1 MYGPLEVCRSNAG
14 DYIGRMWRQNGWS
27 EPGSRESD
35 YVSTREE
42 AENMLKSGDFSRD
55 CVENDFMYSEYP
67 ELEQDLGGQSTEK
80 NNSKSEFS
88 PV

>member
-1 MYGPLEVCRSNAG
+1 
-14 DYIGRMWRQNGWS
+14 
-27 EPGSRESD
+27 
-35 YVSTREE
+35 
-42 AENMLKSGDFSRD
+42 MLKSGDFSRD